1 MFQVGNPMYWHAKFE
16 EDMKKYFRQKA
27 ELDRQNEERWRLE
40 DDLWCRQ
47 EFERQLRFDCGLA
60 EWVKRLR
67 HSGDLEA

>member
-1 MFQVGNPMYWHAKFE
+1 MYWHAKFE

-27 ELDRQNEERWRLE
+27 ELDRQNEERWR
-40 DDLWCRQ
+40 RQ
-47 EFERQLRFDCGLA
+47 EIERQWRLDCGLA